1 MNVLKLSI
9 AALLLCIFIP
19 TASAQV
25 GEQRHNFAI
34 GANVGVNLNS
44 ASFSPTVR
52 QKNLMGMTGGI
63 TARYISEVYFGLVCG
78 AQLEL
83 NFSQHGW
90 DEFYQDFPDLKY
102 TRTTNYVEVPF
113 LAHIG
118 IPFGRKQEGKKRP
131 VSLVIHAGPQMGFFI
146 GDSQKQE
153 GDWDSISGAVVEQH
167 TKKIE
172 NKFDYGIAAG
182 LGIELH
188 TGIGNFQLE
197 GRYYY
202 ALSDFYKTT
211 KKDYFSRAANGAISV
226 KLTYLFDILK

>member
-1 MNVLKLSI
+1 MNVLKLSL
-9 AALLLCIFIP
+9 ATLLLCILIP

-25 GEQRHNFAI
+25 GEQRHDFSI

-102 TRTTNYVEVPF
+102 TRTTNYLEIPF
-113 LAHIG
+113 LAHIA
-118 IPFGRKQEGKKRP
+118 IPFGRKKEGRKRP
-131 VSLVIHAGPQMGFFI
+131 VSLVIHAGPQVGFFI
-146 GDSQKQE
+146 GDSWKQS

-167 TKKIE
+167 TKKLD
-172 NKFDYGIAAG
+172 NKFDYGIASG
-182 LGIELH
+182 LGVELH

-226 KLTYLFDILK
+226 KLTYLFDLLK